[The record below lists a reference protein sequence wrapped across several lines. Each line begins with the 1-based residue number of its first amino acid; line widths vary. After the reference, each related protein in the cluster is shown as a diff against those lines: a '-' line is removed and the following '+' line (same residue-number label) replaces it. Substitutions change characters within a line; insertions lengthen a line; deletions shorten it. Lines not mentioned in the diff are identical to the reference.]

1 MPWIAIAIAALAL
14 GAGIAAWLGLRTPS
28 RYFTATE
35 VDHVATPLR
44 DVGLSF
50 PKTHEGIE
58 YYGTL
63 RMDLYIDERG
73 RVDRVEVLESTLPPS
88 FRDRAVRAFAA
99 TPFEPATRKGRPV
112 KSVKKVEVRFE
123 APLRELNREGG

>member
-1 MPWIAIAIAALAL
+1 MAALAL
-14 GAGIAAWLGLRTPS
+14 AAAIAGWLALRTPA
-28 RYFTATE
+28 RYFTAAE

-50 PKTHEGIE
+50 PGAPEGVE

-63 RMDLYIDERG
+63 RMDLYIDQRG
-73 RVDRVEVLESTLPPS
+73 RVDRVEVLESTLPD
-88 FRDRAVRAFAA
+88 FLRDRAVRAFASTA
-99 TPFEPATRKGRPV
+99 FEPATRKGRPV

-123 APLRELNREGG
+123 APLRQLNRDGG